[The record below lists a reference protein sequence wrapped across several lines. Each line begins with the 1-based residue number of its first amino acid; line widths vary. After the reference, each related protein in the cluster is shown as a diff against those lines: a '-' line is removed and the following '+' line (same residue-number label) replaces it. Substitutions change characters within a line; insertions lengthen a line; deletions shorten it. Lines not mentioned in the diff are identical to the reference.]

1 MTALAFFLGFYL
13 GGLVVSLG
21 SLVLAM
27 RMNPIMVDEMLARPA
42 VELAFFLTKHVLL
55 WPIALVQYLCQ
66 YTGP

>member
-21 SLVLAM
+21 
-27 RMNPIMVDEMLARPA
+27 RPA